1 MPRILVADDN
11 TNIQK
16 MVTLAFQERGVEVI
30 AVGNGEAAVRRMP
43 DANPDL
49 VLADVFMPVR
59 NGYEVCEFVKK
70 DTRFAHVPVI
80 LLVGAFDPL
89 DEKEARRVGADGVLK
104 KPFVPP
110 DPLIAMVMSA
120 LEKNPR
126 VAAELAKAKE
136 VVAVIETP
144 LPAAALENPAMAE
157 PKPLPEFPEPS
168 PEEAAVIYG
177 FGKGVRAMDLDEQE
191 EEEDEPRA
199 KKKTKE
205 APAPKAPAQNEKAPK
220 VASGPKTQ
228 SVVPDDDEE
237 ESDESD
243 NAATANDWRRNAAD
257 FEVPENVAADP
268 VYSYGR
274 NFEPITFPSERDVPP
289 KRVRVEDKTE
299 DDAVADAGNV
309 AAKEIA
315 PAVVAPAAYAPV
327 VEEAK
332 AEEIKVAKAP
342 AVVEARVEAPA
353 SFAAHDEPTVTEPS
367 SKIEAAKAE
376 SAPAPAAET
385 FFAEPET
392 KEKAAPEVKPAAAQ
406 HEVAPESTPRPS
418 FVSRVRGWMDMM
430 SPAHEEE
437 AGDHWMNKIAEP
449 PAEQHAAAPH
459 AEAVAPAAEPEVT
472 AEVAQHVEYAP
483 EVHAETLPEAAVA
496 SGSEVAQ
503 IEAEEVVATSYT
515 SAEVETEDEPRKF
528 GESKFGESGLGGSS
542 YHFSEDA
549 HSEIHEAVMD
559 NGGNER
565 GEDEPAA
572 DFVSTTET
580 AFTPAAAVV
589 ASSADEN
596 ARNEEPVV
604 EAARFKEPLP
614 AEPEPVTSA
623 AADFAP
629 EVMAAVPVDAG
640 RNGDSAS
647 EHKPSEPWLT
657 REERDERH
665 EPEDYF
671 AAPVAAEPLPSLR
684 EEEIHAESAP
694 PAQPFVPTPSDDYW
708 NHEAAVNDQPVV
720 AGDASSLFTD
730 SAPPPALKQYFERVP
745 TLPPP
750 NREALSDI
758 PFLMPPPPSVSADS
772 SEPGTRSA
780 NSDTVDEVV
789 RKVLEKL
796 QPQLHELLTQGV
808 KPLVENLIQ
817 NELHK
822 KEK

>member
-157 PKPLPEFPEPS
+157 PKPQPEFPEPS

-177 FGKGVRAMDLDEQE
+177 FGKGVRAMDLDEEQ

-205 APAPKAPAQNEKAPK
+205 APAPKAPAKNEKAPK
-220 VASGPKTQ
+220 VVSGPKTQ
-228 SVVPDDDEE
+228 SVVPDDDED
-237 ESDESD
+237 ESDEAD

-299 DDAVADAGNV
+299 DDAAVAPAASV
-309 AAKEIA
+309 ATKESA

-332 AEEIKVAKAP
+332 TEEIKVAKAP
-342 AVVEARVEAPA
+342 AAVEAKVEAPA
-353 SFAAHDEPTVTEPS
+353 SFAAHDKPAVAS
-367 SKIEAAKAE
+367 STKIEAAKPE
-376 SAPAPAAET
+376 GAPAPAAET
-385 FFAEPET
+385 FFAEQET
-392 KEKAAPEVKPAAAQ
+392 KEKAAPEVKPAAAL
-406 HEVAPESTPRPS
+406 HEAAPESTPRPS

-430 SPAHEEE
+430 SPAHEED

-449 PAEQHAAAPH
+449 PAQEHVAEPH
-459 AEAVAPAAEPEVT
+459 AEAAAPAAEPEAT
-472 AEVAQHVEYAP
+472 AEVASRVEYAP
-483 EVHAETLPEAAVA
+483 EVHAETLPETSAI
-496 SGSEVAQ
+496 GSESEVTQ

-515 SAEVETEDEPRKF
+515 SAEVETEDEPHQF
-528 GESKFGESGLGGSS
+528 GESKFGESGLGESS

-572 DFVSTTET
+572 GFVSTTET
-580 AFTPAAAVV
+580 AFTPAAVP
-589 ASSADEN
+589 SSAHED
-596 ARNEEPVV
+596 ARSEEPVV
-604 EAARFKEPLP
+604 EAARFEESLP

-629 EVMAAVPVDAG
+629 EVMAAAPVDAG

-657 REERDERH
+657 REERH

-671 AAPVAAEPLPSLR
+671 AAPVAAEPLPSSR

-720 AGDASSLFTD
+720 AGDASSLFAD
-730 SAPPPALKQYFERVP
+730 SAPPPALKQYFERIP

-758 PFLMPPPPSVSADS
+758 PFLMPPPPAAPADS
-772 SEPGTRSA
+772 SEPGTRAA
-780 NSDTVDEVV
+780 NSDAVDEVV
-789 RKVLEKL
+789 RRVLEKL
-796 QPQLHELLTQGV
+796 QSQLHELLTQGV

-822 KEK
+822 KER